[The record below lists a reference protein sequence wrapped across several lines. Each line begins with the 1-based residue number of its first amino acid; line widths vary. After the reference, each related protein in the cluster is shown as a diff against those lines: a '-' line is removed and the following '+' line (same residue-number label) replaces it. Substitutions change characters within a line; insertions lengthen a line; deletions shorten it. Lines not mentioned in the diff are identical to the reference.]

1 MKLNYASQR
10 VAAALKD
17 APPNVRKA
25 FFKQIAFLSGNLH
38 HPSLH
43 AKKYDEANDV
53 WQARRNRDWR
63 FYFII
68 VDDTYVVLDVI
79 PHPK

>member
-1 MKLNYASQR
+1 MKLNYASPR

-25 FFKQIAFLSGNLH
+25 FFKQIAFLAGNLH
-38 HPSLH
+38 HPSLR
-43 AKKYDEANDV
+43 EANDV
-53 WQARRNRDWR
+53 WQARINRDWR
-63 FYFII
+63 FYLI
-68 VDDTYVVLDVI
+68 I

>member
-1 MKLNYASQR
+1 MKLNYESPR

-17 APPNVRKA
+17 APPNVKRA
-25 FFKQIAFLSGNLH
+25 FYKQIAFLSVNLH

-43 AKKYDEANDV
+43 AKKYDETHDV
-53 WQARRNRDWR
+53 WQARVNRDWR

-79 PHPK
+79 SHPK